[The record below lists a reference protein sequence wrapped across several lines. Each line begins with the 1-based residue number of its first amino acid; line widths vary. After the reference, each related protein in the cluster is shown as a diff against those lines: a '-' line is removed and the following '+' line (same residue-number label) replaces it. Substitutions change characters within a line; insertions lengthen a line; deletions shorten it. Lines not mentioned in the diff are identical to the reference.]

1 MAKSLFRS
9 GMIVSFMTF
18 LSRILGLVRDAV
30 TAHLLGAGAAADIF
44 LLANK
49 VPNFLRRLFAEGAF
63 AQAFV
68 PVLTEVKEKHGDDQV
83 RIFVANAAGTLGTI
97 LLSVTILGVIASP
110 VIAALFG
117 AGWFVSSDSSNS
129 TDRYALLSLM
139 LKFTF
144 PYLFFISLVALSGSV
159 LNVYNRFAVAAFTPV
174 LLNISIIGCALFF
187 HDRFEFGAL
196 SLALGVFI
204 GGVVQI
210 LFQIPFLYRAK
221 MLTRPKWAWQDEN
234 VKKVRKLM
242 LPALFGVSVS
252 QINLLLDS
260 IIATFLIKGSIAWLY
275 YSDRLIEF
283 PLGLFGIGIATVI
296 LPALSKLHVKQDGN
310 DFQNTLDWGVR
321 FVIWLGLPAFMG
333 LIVLSPLI
341 ITVLFGHGAFIN
353 SEIDHVTQVS
363 FGVAAYAVGLLSF
376 MLIKVLAPG
385 FYARHDT
392 KTPVKIG
399 IAALI
404 LNMIFNLI
412 LASFLGYIGLAL
424 ATSLS
429 ATCNAFLLYYFLSK
443 QGVYKFSRFSVEFT
457 LKCIVSSL
465 TMAFVTHWCEQQ
477 LIWQSVELSQQIVYL
492 LSLLLIAIITY
503 FSLLYIFGIRVNTI
517 KNVSFAKKSL

>member
-1 MAKSLFRS
+1 MAKGLFRS
-9 GMIVSFMTF
+9 GMIVSCMTF
-18 LSRILGLVRDAV
+18 ISRILGLVRDSV
-30 TAHLLGAGAAADIF
+30 TAHLLGAGSAADIF

-68 PVLTEVKEKHGDDQV
+68 PVLAEVKEKHGDDKV
-83 RIFVANAAGTLGTI
+83 RYFVANAAGTLGTI
-97 LLSVTILGVIASP
+97 LLIVTIVGVIASP
-110 VIAALFG
+110 IIAALFG
-117 AGWFVSSDSSNS
+117 AGWFVSSDSNVEH
-129 TDRYALLSLM
+129 DRYALLSLM

-144 PYLFFISLVALSGSV
+144 PYLFFISLVALSGAV
-159 LNVYNRFAVAAFTPV
+159 LNVYNRFAAAAFTPV
-174 LLNISIIGCALFF
+174 LLNVSIISCALYF
-187 HDRFEFGAL
+187 HDKFEFGAL
-196 SLALGVFI
+196 SLALGVFV
-204 GGVVQI
+204 GGVVQL
-210 LFQIPFLYRAK
+210 LFQLPFLYRTK
-221 MLTRPKWAWQDEN
+221 MLARPKWAWQDEN

-242 LPALFGVSVS
+242 IPAIFGVSVS

-296 LPALSKLHVKQDGN
+296 LPALSKLHINDKGS

-353 SEIDHVTQVS
+353 SEVDNVSQVA
-363 FGVAAYAVGLLSF
+363 FGVTAYAFGLVSF

-392 KTPVKIG
+392 KTPVKVG
-399 IAALI
+399 IVALI
-404 LNMIFNLI
+404 LNMGFNI
-412 LASFLGYIGLAL
+412 VLAYFYGYIGLAL

-443 QGVYKFSRFSVEFT
+443 QGIYKFSRFSIGFT
-457 LKCIVSSL
+457 LKCLLSSL
-465 TMAFVTHWCEQQ
+465 SMSFVTFWCEKQ
-477 LIWQSVELSQQIVYL
+477 LMWHDASLTLQVFYL
-492 LSLLLIAIITY
+492 FCLLFIAVITY
-503 FSLLYIFGIRVNTI
+503 FFLLFILGIRVNTI
-517 KNVSFAKKSL
+517 KNVSFDKKSL